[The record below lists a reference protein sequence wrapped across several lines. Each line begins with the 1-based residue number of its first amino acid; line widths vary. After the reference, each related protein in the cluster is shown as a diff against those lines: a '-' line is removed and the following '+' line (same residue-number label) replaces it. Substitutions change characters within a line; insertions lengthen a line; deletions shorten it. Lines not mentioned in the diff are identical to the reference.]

1 MLRIRL
7 QRTGTKNKVTYRLV
21 VTPKSNAA
29 KGKSLEVLGF
39 YMPTQ
44 SPVTLKVEEERV
56 THWISKGAVPSDTT
70 ARLLRKNGM
79 KGMDK
84 YIQRYT
90 KRATKN
96 PDPEAAP
103 AAAPAAPAPV
113 AEAPAAEP
121 AKEGGDTA
129 EKQS

>member
-7 QRTGTKNKVTYRLV
+7 QRTGSKNKTTYRLV
-21 VTPKSNAA
+21 VAPKSNAA
-29 KGKSLEVLGF
+29 KGEVLEVLGF
-39 YMPTQ
+39 YLPTKK
-44 SPVTLKVEEERV
+44 PVGLEINADRIS
-56 THWISKGAVPSDTT
+56 HWVSKGAIPSDTT
-70 ARLLRKNGM
+70 ARLLKNNGI
-79 KGMDK
+79 KGMEK

-96 PDPEAAP
+96 PAPEAQAAAAPATAAP
-103 AAAPAAPAPV
+103 AA
-113 AEAPAAEP
+113 EAV